1 MSYKPSNYS
10 EAPDILRDF
19 IFYLL
24 TIKGRSQL
32 TVENYYIDLR
42 FFFRYLK
49 QLRGLAPKDADLK
62 TIDISDV
69 DISLIET
76 VTLSDVYSFLNY
88 VYNEHGN
95 NSRTRSRKV
104 SALRTF
110 FKYLTNNK
118 GLLKNNPVEYLELP
132 SNPKTL
138 PKHLTLEQSYDL
150 LGCFDP
156 QDPFYTRDFCIVTL
170 FLNCGIR
177 LSELTGLNLNSIVE
191 NTLTVVGKGNKER
204 QLYLNG
210 ACIRAINDYLEDRR
224 KMPKIV
230 DRNAL
235 FLNRNGKRLGQ
246 RRVQQLI
253 SELLDKAGLGG
264 KGLSTHKLRHTAATM
279 MYQYGEVDIRVL
291 QEILGHANLNT
302 TQIYTHVSSQQKESA
317 IENNPLAGYRKKK

>member
-1 MSYKPSNYS
+1 MSYKPSDYS
-10 EAPDILRDF
+10 DAPEVLRDF

-32 TVENYYIDLR
+32 TVENYFIDLR

-49 QLRGLAPKDADLK
+49 IHRDLVPKNTELK
-62 TIDISDV
+62 SIDISDV
-69 DISLIET
+69 DIALLET

-88 VYNEHGN
+88 VYTEHGN

-132 SNPKTL
+132 ANPKTL

-156 QDPFYTRDFCIVTL
+156 KDPFYTRDFCIVTL

-177 LSELTGLNLNSIVE
+177 LSELTGLNISSIVE
-191 NTLTVVGKGNKER
+191 NTLTVIGKGNKER
-204 QLYLNG
+204 QLYLNE
-210 ACIRAINDYLEDRR
+210 ACLRAISDYLEDRR
-224 KMPKIV
+224 KMKIV

-253 SELLDKAGLGG
+253 TELLDKAGLSG

-291 QEILGHANLNT
+291 QEILGHTNLNT

-317 IENNPLAGYRKKK
+317 IESNPLAGYKKKK